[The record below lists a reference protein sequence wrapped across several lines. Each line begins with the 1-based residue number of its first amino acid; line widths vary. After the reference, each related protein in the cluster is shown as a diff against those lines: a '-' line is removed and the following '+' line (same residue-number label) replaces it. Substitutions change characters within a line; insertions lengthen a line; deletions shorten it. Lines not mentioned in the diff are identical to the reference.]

1 MPMFKD
7 VLIVCH
13 ANICRSPM
21 AEAMFK
27 ADTKVRAAGIVMHSA
42 GLFAK
47 PGREAD
53 ATVKSILL
61 ERNVDVGEHRSRL
74 LTGDMIGFAQ
84 LILVMEDEQVRE
96 IVRREPSSRGKVH
109 LLGKW
114 NNVEIYDPYK
124 QAEAVY
130 KGCAELVEQSV
141 ANWIKKIC

>member
-1 MPMFKD
+1 
-7 VLIVCH
+7 
-13 ANICRSPM
+13 
-21 AEAMFK
+21 MFK
-27 ADTKVRAAGIVMHSA
+27 ADARVRAAGILVHSA

-47 PGREAD
+47 PGREVD
-53 ATVKSILL
+53 PTVRTILL
-61 ERNVDVGEHRSRL
+61 EKDVEVGEHRSRL
-74 LTGDMIGFAQ
+74 LSVDMIGSAQ

-114 NNVEIYDPYK
+114 SNVEVYDPYK